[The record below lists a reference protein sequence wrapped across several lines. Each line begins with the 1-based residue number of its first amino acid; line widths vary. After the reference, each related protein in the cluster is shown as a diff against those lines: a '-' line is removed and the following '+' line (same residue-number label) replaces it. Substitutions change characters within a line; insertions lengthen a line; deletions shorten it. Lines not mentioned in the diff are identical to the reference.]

1 MPGRPLKPESKDTSK
16 DLQTLHANRYL
27 LQTGQRRCWI
37 LLTLQT
43 PRTSSPRE
51 SWNSKLSMLRYTAC
65 SDFPFGPCPMAP
77 THTWKTNGRSKVK
90 GCNDTHHTQT
100 FSLGSAWWHLPTPG
114 KQMGTVRWKDV
125 MIHSLQRLHLG
136 PTRWHLPTPGKQMG
150 AVRWSDVVIHS
161 FLRLSVWACQMAPT
175 AIQTWRL
182 GAGGEKEKEICSEEL
197 LKHKASGD
205 FSFGTSTGSESW
217 MW

>member
-1 MPGRPLKPESKDTSK
+1 MPGRPLKPESKNTSK

-77 THTWKTNGRSKVK
+77 THTWKTNGCSKVK
-90 GCNDTHHTQT
+90 RCQYTAYRDFQFGLCLMAPTNTWKTNGYSKVKRCNDTQ
-100 FSLGSAWWHLPTPG
+100 PTETPF
-114 KQMGTVRWKDV
+114 
-125 MIHSLQRLHLG
+125 G
-136 PTRWHLPTPGKQMG
+136 PYP
-150 AVRWSDVVIHS
+150 
-161 FLRLSVWACQMAPT
+161 MAP
-175 AIQTWRL
+175 AHTWKTN
-182 GAGGEKEKEICSEEL
+182 GCS
-197 LKHKASGD
+197 KVKRCYD
-205 FSFGTSTGSESW
+205 T
-217 MW
+217 